1 VVAEGEVLEAND
13 LAVRTTGIDVSH
25 TGSAGLAG
33 LVALRS
39 TDAVASD
46 ERVAVIFSG
55 VRR

>member
-1 VVAEGEVLEAND
+1 
-13 LAVRTTGIDVSH
+13 VRTTGIDVSH